1 MPYSYRDAREADLPR
16 IVEIYNFAVAT
27 RKCSC
32 DLDPTSVKARRP
44 SFLKHTPDRRPFW
57 VAEDTAKPGRGA
69 IGYLGFF
76 HFMNERPG
84 YFITADIAV
93 YLHPQYQSKGLGT
106 FLLERAIE
114 YSLSLG
120 IETLTATEMPVYA
133 SFERPLLQQSFGAYE
148 LLEPLGQGGMG
159 TVWKALHTKLGK
171 NVALKFLPPQLLSS
185 PAAVE
190 RFEREMRAIGRL
202 QHPNIVQAFDAGVC
216 QGTHVLAMEFI
227 DGLNLQEFVE
237 THGPQSVPDRPS
249 CRSESEKRPDGW

>member
-93 YLHPQYQSKGLGT
+93 YLHPRYQSKGLGT

-114 YSLSLG
+114 YSPSLG
-120 IETLTATEMPVYA
+120 IETLTATIFASNDASIALFRKMGFEQWGFMPRVA
-133 SFERPLLQQSFGAYE
+133 RLEGVEKDLVLVGRRLHEPQGA
-148 LLEPLGQGGMG
+148 
-159 TVWKALHTKLGK
+159 A
-171 NVALKFLPPQLLSS
+171 
-185 PAAVE
+185 
-190 RFEREMRAIGRL
+190 R
-202 QHPNIVQAFDAGVC
+202 
-216 QGTHVLAMEFI
+216 
-227 DGLNLQEFVE
+227 
-237 THGPQSVPDRPS
+237 
-249 CRSESEKRPDGW
+249 